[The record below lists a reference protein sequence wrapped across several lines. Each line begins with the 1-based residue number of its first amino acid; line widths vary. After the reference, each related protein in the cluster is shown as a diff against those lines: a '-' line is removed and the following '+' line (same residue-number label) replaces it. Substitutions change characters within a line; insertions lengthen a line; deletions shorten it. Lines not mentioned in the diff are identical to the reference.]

1 MTYDILGDNF
11 LIQHL
16 LFNLTYTD
24 YAEPEARVAATEA
37 SRSCLWMS
45 MDLISNG
52 GHLVT
57 LIWKV
62 SSDGIDGI
70 NHLFAAMGATLL
82 SSMLLMSV
90 VLDTSVACS
99 WFLQAGQAVE
109 AAEQVGTMT

>member
-1 MTYDILGDNF
+1 M
-11 LIQHL
+11 
-16 LFNLTYTD
+16 
-24 YAEPEARVAATEA
+24 
-37 SRSCLWMS
+37 
-45 MDLISNG
+45 
-52 GHLVT
+52 T

-70 NHLFAAMGATLL
+70 DMNHLFAAMGATLL

>member
-1 MTYDILGDNF
+1 M
-11 LIQHL
+11 
-16 LFNLTYTD
+16 
-24 YAEPEARVAATEA
+24 AATEA

-70 NHLFAAMGATLL
+70 DHSFAAMGATLL

>member
-1 MTYDILGDNF
+1 
-11 LIQHL
+11 
-16 LFNLTYTD
+16 
-24 YAEPEARVAATEA
+24 
-37 SRSCLWMS
+37 MS

-70 NHLFAAMGATLL
+70 DHSFAAMGATLL